1 MMNKQKKFNTKSNI
15 RWLTSHIFQ
24 YPVIT
29 IIFITVVFLSIY
41 YQNNVSIYIG
51 KIFDAVS
58 LRDRQEVGRCL
69 FLLFL
74 VSVGQG
80 LLDLFSS
87 YSILALR
94 LNVEKD
100 TRQEI
105 YEDLLQKDQSIYD
118 ETSTGNIMALAT
130 NEIRNISIMFQP
142 GFLITYKSI
151 LSYVIPI
158 CFILRNFHYSLSIG
172 PILFTIL
179 SLYLLLRYSKNINTI
194 TKDVRQKFGQM
205 NSSLNEVMEGIE
217 VVKANAQEDREKAEF
232 KAHTNDILTASLK
245 RVKVEAGYKPTLVFA
260 LFFGFAVFQALSIY
274 VKGDMSLG
282 SLVSYITI
290 YMNLK
295 YPISNAEISFS
306 LIGQGM
312 ASVGR
317 IVEILKQSKTIE
329 NSENPVKEEIKGGI
343 EFSNVSFGY
352 KKGKDVLKELNFSI
366 QPGETVAIV
375 GSTGSGKSTVTKL
388 LNRTYDIDK
397 GQILIDGHDI
407 KEWDLKT
414 LRSSIG
420 VIEQDVFLFSWSI
433 LKNIAFGS
441 GNLEAEGEKDAIE
454 LCAKKSYAHNFIEEF
469 PDKYDTMV
477 GERGIQLSGGQRQR
491 IAIARALL
499 MNPKILVL
507 DDSTS
512 AVDSKTEEEIQKG
525 LKNIMKERTTILITH
540 RLSQIIWADKII
552 MMKNGRIL
560 AKGSHK
566 QLMKE
571 CKEYRDMYSEYL

>member
-1 MMNKQKKFNTKSNI
+1 MNKQKKFNTKSNI
-15 RWLTSHIFQ
+15 RWLTSHIFR
-24 YPVIT
+24 YPIIT

-58 LRDRQEVGRCL
+58 VSDRQEVGRCL

-217 VVKANAQEDREKAEF
+217 VVKANAQEDKEKAEF

>member
-1 MMNKQKKFNTKSNI
+1 MNKQKKFNTKSNI
-15 RWLTSHIFQ
+15 RWLTSHIFR

-58 LRDRQEVGRCL
+58 VSDRQEVGRCL

-217 VVKANAQEDREKAEF
+217 VVKANAQEDKEKAEF
-232 KAHTNDILTASLK
+232 KTHTNDILTASLK

-352 KKGKDVLKELNFSI
+352 KKGKDVLKDLNFSI

-512 AVDSKTEEEIQKG
+512 AVDSKTEDEIQKG

-552 MMKNGRIL
+552 MMKDGRIL

>member
-15 RWLTSHIFQ
+15 RWPTSHIFQ

-58 LRDRQEVGRCL
+58 SRDRQEVGRCL

-217 VVKANAQEDREKAEF
+217 VVKANAQEDKEKAEF

-260 LFFGFAVFQALSIY
+260 LFFGVAVFQALSIY

-329 NSENPVKEEIKGGI
+329 NSKNPVKEEIKGGI

-352 KKGKDVLKELNFSI
+352 KKGKDVLKDLNFSI

>member
-1 MMNKQKKFNTKSNI
+1 MNKQKKFNTKSNI
-15 RWLTSHIFQ
+15 RWLTSHIFR
-24 YPVIT
+24 YPIIT

-58 LRDRQEVGRCL
+58 VSDRQEVGRCL

-217 VVKANAQEDREKAEF
+217 VVKANAQEDKEKAEF
-232 KAHTNDILTASLK
+232 KAYTNDILTASLK

-352 KKGKDVLKELNFSI
+352 KKGKDVLKDLNFSI

-552 MMKNGRIL
+552 MMKDGRIL

>member
-1 MMNKQKKFNTKSNI
+1 MNKQKKFNTKSNI
-15 RWLTSHIFQ
+15 RWLTSHIFR

>member
-1 MMNKQKKFNTKSNI
+1 MNKQKKFNTKSNI
-15 RWLTSHIFQ
+15 RWLTSHIFR

-58 LRDRQEVGRCL
+58 VSDRQEVGRCL

-217 VVKANAQEDREKAEF
+217 VVKANAQEDKEKAEF
-232 KAHTNDILTASLK
+232 KTHTNDILTASLK

-352 KKGKDVLKELNFSI
+352 KKGKDVLKDLNFSI

-552 MMKNGRIL
+552 MMKDGRIL

>member
-1 MMNKQKKFNTKSNI
+1 M
-15 RWLTSHIFQ
+15 
-24 YPVIT
+24 
-29 IIFITVVFLSIY
+29 
-41 YQNNVSIYIG
+41 
-51 KIFDAVS
+51 
-58 LRDRQEVGRCL
+58 

-217 VVKANAQEDREKAEF
+217 VVKANAQEDKEKAEF

-260 LFFGFAVFQALSIY
+260 LFFGVAVFQALSIY

-329 NSENPVKEEIKGGI
+329 NSKNPVKEEIKGGI

-352 KKGKDVLKELNFSI
+352 KKGKDVLKDLNFSI

>member
-217 VVKANAQEDREKAEF
+217 VVKANAQEDKEKAEF

-260 LFFGFAVFQALSIY
+260 LFFGVAVFQALSIY

-352 KKGKDVLKELNFSI
+352 KKGKDVLKDLNFSI

-566 QLMKE
+566 RLMKE

>member
-1 MMNKQKKFNTKSNI
+1 MNKQKKFNTKSNI
-15 RWLTSHIFQ
+15 RWLTSHIFR

-58 LRDRQEVGRCL
+58 VSDRQEVGRCL

-217 VVKANAQEDREKAEF
+217 VVKANAQEDKEKAEF
-232 KAHTNDILTASLK
+232 KTHTNDILTASLK

-352 KKGKDVLKELNFSI
+352 KKGKDVLKDLNFSI

-512 AVDSKTEEEIQKG
+512 AVDSKTEDEIQKG

>member
-1 MMNKQKKFNTKSNI
+1 MKKQKKFNTKSNLH
-15 RWLTSHIFQ
+15 WLVSHIFR
-24 YPVIT
+24 YPLIA
-29 IIFITVVFLSIY
+29 IIFIAVVFFSIY

-58 LRDRQEVGRCL
+58 VQDPDEVKRCL
-69 FLLFL
+69 LFLFL

-94 LNVEKD
+94 LKVERD

-105 YEDLLQKDQSIYD
+105 YEDLLNKDQCIYD
-118 ETSTGNIMALAT
+118 AISTGNIMALST

-142 GFLITYKSI
+142 GILITYKSI
-151 LSYVIPI
+151 LSYIIPI
-158 CFILRNFHYSLSIG
+158 CFILVNFQYSLSVG
-172 PILFTIL
+172 PILFTCVSLIL
-179 SLYLLLRYSKNINTI
+179 LVRYSRRINAV
-194 TKDVRQKFGQM
+194 TKDVRQKFGKM
-205 NSSLNEVMEGIE
+205 NSRLNEVMEGIE
-217 VVKANAQEDREKAEF
+217 VVKANAQEEEEKKKFEQN
-232 KAHTNDILTASLK
+232 TMDIFQKSMG
-245 RVKVEAGYKPTLVFA
+245 RVKLEAGYKPTLIFA
-260 LFFGFAVFQALSIY
+260 LFFGFAVFQALTLY
-274 VKGDMSLG
+274 VGGELSLG

-317 IVEILKQSKTIE
+317 IVDILKQSKTMQSPE
-329 NSENPVKEEIKGGI
+329 NAVKEEVKGGI
-343 EFSNVSFGY
+343 EFRNVSFGY
-352 KKGKDVLKELNFSI
+352 SKEKKVLKNLCFSI
-366 QPGETVAIV
+366 QSGEIVAIV

-388 LNRTYDIDK
+388 LNRTYDIDE
-397 GQILIDGHDI
+397 GAILVDGHDI
-407 KEWDLKT
+407 RAWDLQA
-414 LRSSIG
+414 LRSDIG
-420 VIEQDVFLFSWSI
+420 VIEQDVFLFSWSV
-433 LKNIAFGS
+433 LKNIEFGNRNILQKES
-441 GNLEAEGEKDAIE
+441 KERIE
-454 LCAKKSYAHNFIEEF
+454 ECARKSYAHNFIMDF
-469 PDKYDTMV
+469 PEKYETMV

-491 IAIARALL
+491 VAIARALL
-499 MNPKILVL
+499 MNPKVLVL

-525 LKNIMKERTTILITH
+525 LQNVMKERTTILITH

-552 MMKNGRIL
+552 MMKNGEIL
-560 AKGSHK
+560 AQGNHT
-566 QLMKE
+566 QLMKN

>member
-1 MMNKQKKFNTKSNI
+1 MNKQKKFNTKSNI

-58 LRDRQEVGRCL
+58 SRDRQEVGRCL

-217 VVKANAQEDREKAEF
+217 VVKANAQEDKEKAEF

-260 LFFGFAVFQALSIY
+260 LFFGVAVFQALSIY

-329 NSENPVKEEIKGGI
+329 NSKNPVKEEIKGGI

-352 KKGKDVLKELNFSI
+352 KKGKDVLKDLNFSI

>member
-1 MMNKQKKFNTKSNI
+1 MNKQKKFNTKSNI
-15 RWLTSHIFQ
+15 RWLTSHIFR
-24 YPVIT
+24 YPIIT

-58 LRDRQEVGRCL
+58 VSDRQEVGRCL
-69 FLLFL
+69 LLLFL

-217 VVKANAQEDREKAEF
+217 VVKANAQEDKEKTEF

-352 KKGKDVLKELNFSI
+352 KKGKDVLKDLNFSI

-397 GQILIDGHDI
+397 GHILIDGHDI

-552 MMKNGRIL
+552 MMKDGRIL

>member
-217 VVKANAQEDREKAEF
+217 VVKANAQEDKEKAEF

-260 LFFGFAVFQALSIY
+260 LFFGVAVFQALSIY

-352 KKGKDVLKELNFSI
+352 KKGKDVLKDLNFSI

>member
-1 MMNKQKKFNTKSNI
+1 MNKQKKFNTKSNV
-15 RWLTSHIFQ
+15 RWLASHIFR

-29 IIFITVVFLSIY
+29 IIFIMVVFLSIY
-41 YQNNVSIYIG
+41 YQNNVSVYIG

-58 LRDRQEVGRCL
+58 LKDRQEVRRCL
-69 FLLFL
+69 LLLFL

-158 CFILRNFHYSLSIG
+158 CFILRKFHYSLSIG

-179 SLYLLLRYSKNINTI
+179 SLYLLLRYSKNINII

-217 VVKANAQEDREKAEF
+217 VVKANAQENKEKAEF
-232 KAHTNDILTASLK
+232 EEHTNGILTASLK
-245 RVKVEAGYKPTLVFA
+245 RVKLEAGYKPTLVFA

-329 NSENPVKEEIKGGI
+329 NPENPVKEEIKGGI

-407 KEWDLKT
+407 REWDLKT
-414 LRSSIG
+414 LRSNIG

-441 GNLEAEGEKDAIE
+441 GNSEAEEEKDAIE
-454 LCAKKSYAHNFIEEF
+454 LCAKKSYAHNFIEDF

-552 MMKNGRIL
+552 MMKNGNIL
-560 AKGSHK
+560 AQGSHN